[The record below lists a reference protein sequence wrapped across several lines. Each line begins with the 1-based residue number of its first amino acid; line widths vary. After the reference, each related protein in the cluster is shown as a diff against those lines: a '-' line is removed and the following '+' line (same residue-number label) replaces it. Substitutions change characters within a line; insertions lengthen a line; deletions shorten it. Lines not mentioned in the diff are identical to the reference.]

1 MTLLIP
7 KSQSYTLQC
16 TICDIY
22 VCICIRIPS
31 GSTTAHRSA
40 APPRPAITPPSL
52 PRSPDGPPGDCE
64 SSVPSHLPSLSLGSV
79 PSLHEVCKVRGCC
92 IPSRTL
98 TNVAVT
104 RASMCN

>member
-7 KSQSYTLQC
+7 KSQNYTLQC
-16 TICDIY
+16 TTCNIH
-22 VCICIRIPS
+22 ICIHIHIPS
-31 GSTTAHRSA
+31 GSTTARRSA
-40 APPRPAITPPSL
+40 APPRPAVTPPSL

-64 SSVPSHLPSLSLGSV
+64 SSGPPHLPSLSLGSV

-92 IPSRTL
+92 IPSRAL
-98 TNVAVT
+98 TNIAVI